1 MRGAGGTGPGAAP
14 AACPWGCVLGA
25 GGWSGGQGLSCPS
38 QPESSEEEEED
49 DEWMGCTRGYGSPGF
64 HFHGTDNP
72 VLRGAPL
79 PVYPAPNF
87 LNLGVHGLNASWRHQ
102 VTAEEAEKN
111 AKELVAEE
119 ERMKKKAE
127 KKKLKKK
134 KQKDRKKQE
143 KLKQELKSKQE
154 AESNASSLNS
164 AAPGDADGAEEEKG
178 CSASSPSQSLG
189 DDAEEGAG
197 DQGGSV
203 EAVED
208 ELDLSCTFVFK
219 ARQKAGVKLQVPEK
233 EKPTQPSAVE
243 PDKGPQETAPEP
255 PLLCLAAPQ
264 APEPVPLDTSVVE
277 QSLVLAG
284 HGNKAAQKGYYEEAV
299 QAFTEAM
306 KLNPREHRLFGNR
319 SYCYEKLQQYEEA
332 LRDAQMSLSL
342 QPNWPKGFFRKGKAL
357 RGLKRYAEAVRT
369 FEELLRLDGAHPD
382 AAAQLQ
388 ACRAL
393 LQQSSAHT
401 ADGPGGVP
409 VLSLLEDGELPLPEE
424 WVNGSCSDTDMSG
437 FVTVVKSR
445 SHSKSQARATAAA
458 STKQQQQQQLPPHHP
473 ARDCYPLWVGNIT
486 SKITEKVLR
495 DCFSRFGQIQ
505 SIRMLPGKRCAFINF
520 KQKTAAE
527 AAYEDM
533 LVSTGLGGPTAPPGP
548 CARRGCSSTD
558 IFLPRT
564 LTWRE
569 AGWCCSS
576 STPPTPR
583 RAPGSAPR
591 PAARGGVLPGGAPVA
606 SKPQQLT
613 GSRASPLWWD
623 AAPCTLGPRPGA
635 APAPSSAVP
644 GLTPQGASGS
654 SDPSWSRG
662 CDLLGCFPP
671 GAEE

>member
-1 MRGAGGTGPGAAP
+1 MGPLIPGLRGARPRGAVGSP
-14 AACPWGCVLGA
+14 LPCT
-25 GGWSGGQGLSCPS
+25 GQGLSCPS
-38 QPESSEEEEED
+38 QPESSEEEEEEEEED
-49 DEWMGCTRGYGSPGF
+49 EEWMGCARGYGSPAF
-64 HFHGTDNP
+64 HLHGTNNP

-79 PVYPAPNF
+79 PAYPVPNF
-87 LNLGVHGLNASWRHQ
+87 LNLGVHGLNPSWRHQ

-119 ERMKKKAE
+119 ERIKKKAE

-154 AESNASSLNS
+154 AESNASSLNG
-164 AAPGDADGAEEEKG
+164 AAPSEAGGAEEEKG
-178 CSASSPSQSLG
+178 CSAPSPSQSLG

-197 DQGGSV
+197 DQGGGV

-255 PLLCLAAPQ
+255 PLPCLAAPQ
-264 APEPVPLDTSVVE
+264 VPEPVPLDTSVVE
-277 QSLVLAG
+277 QSLMLAG
-284 HGNKAAQKGYYEEAV
+284 HGNEAAQKGYYEEAV
-299 QAFTEAM
+299 RAFTEAM
-306 KLNPREHRLFGNR
+306 RLNPREHRLFGNR

-369 FEELLRLDGAHPD
+369 FEELLQLDGAHPD

-388 ACRAL
+388 ACRVL

-401 ADGPGGVP
+401 AGGPGGVP
-409 VLSLLEDGELPLPEE
+409 VLSLLEDGEPPLPEE

-458 STKQQQQQQLPPHHP
+458 STKQQQQQQQQQQLPPHHP

-486 SKITEKVLR
+486 SRITEKVLR
-495 DCFSRFGQIQ
+495 DCFSRFGKIQ
-505 SIRMLPGKRCAFINF
+505 SIRMLPGKHCAFINF
-520 KQKTAAE
+520 KQKAAAE

-533 LVSTGLGGPTAPPGP
+533 LVSTGPGGPTAPPGP
-548 CARRGCSSTD
+548 CAHRGCSSTD
-558 IFLPRT
+558 VSP
-564 LTWRE
+564 
-569 AGWCCSS
+569 S
-576 STPPTPR
+576 
-583 RAPGSAPR
+583 PGR
-591 PAARGGVLPGGAPVA
+591 
-606 SKPQQLT
+606 
-613 GSRASPLWWD
+613 
-623 AAPCTLGPRPGA
+623 
-635 APAPSSAVP
+635 
-644 GLTPQGASGS
+644 
-654 SDPSWSRG
+654 
-662 CDLLGCFPP
+662 
-671 GAEE
+671 

>member
-1 MRGAGGTGPGAAP
+1 VPSATRAAPPPRGAPAASATHPCHAVPTGPFASWLQQGSALAAAP
-14 AACPWGCVLGA
+14 AIPALAPALPGCPDGPFGLRLVVAEPCLSSCVSCSCCSFLPAIPSRIHGPPPKSLQLHGVPVSPAAAPTTRGGSRGAAACT
-25 GGWSGGQGLSCPS
+25 S
-38 QPESSEEEEED
+38 QP
-49 DEWMGCTRGYGSPGF
+49 CPGW
-64 HFHGTDNP
+64 
-72 VLRGAPL
+72 GAVSGAHVWSLTP
-79 PVYPAPNF
+79 PCP
-87 LNLGVHGLNASWRHQ
+87 Q
-102 VTAEEAEKN
+102 EAEKN

-119 ERMKKKAE
+119 ERIKKKAE

-143 KLKQELKSKQE
+143 KLKQERKSKQE
-154 AESNASSLNS
+154 AESNASSLNG
-164 AAPGDADGAEEEKG
+164 AAPGKAGGAEEEKG
-178 CSASSPSQSLG
+178 CSAPSPSQSLG

-203 EAVED
+203 EVAED

-243 PDKGPQETAPEP
+243 PNKGPQETAPEP
-255 PLLCLAAPQ
+255 PLPCLAAPQ

-277 QSLVLAG
+277 QSLMLAG
-284 HGNKAAQKGYYEEAV
+284 HGNEAAQKGYYEEAV
-299 QAFTEAM
+299 RAFTEAVR
-306 KLNPREHRLFGNR
+306 LNPREHRLFGNR

-388 ACRAL
+388 ACRVL

-409 VLSLLEDGELPLPEE
+409 VLSLLEDGEPPLPEE

-458 STKQQQQQQLPPHHP
+458 STKQQQQLPPHHP
-473 ARDCYPLWVGNIT
+473 AR
-486 SKITEKVLR
+486 
-495 DCFSRFGQIQ
+495 FGKIQ

-520 KQKTAAE
+520 KQKAAAE

-533 LVSTGLGGPTAPPGP
+533 LDADL
-548 CARRGCSSTD
+548 
-558 IFLPRT
+558 
-564 LTWRE
+564 E
-569 AGWCCSS
+569 
-576 STPPTPR
+576 
-583 RAPGSAPR
+583 
-591 PAARGGVLPGGAPVA
+591 
-606 SKPQQLT
+606 
-613 GSRASPLWWD
+613 GSRLVLQLKHPSHATPSPWQ
-623 AAPCTLGPRPGA
+623 RP
-635 APAPSSAVP
+635 
-644 GLTPQGASGS
+644 
-654 SDPSWSRG
+654 
-662 CDLLGCFPP
+662 
-671 GAEE
+671 